1 WSTGDTTETT
11 RYTTW
16 VANDSV
22 TLSVTSR
29 VNGCTADTVIAV
41 TVRSR
46 PTISTAPDTVIC
58 PGQSIVLP
66 QIRLDN
72 PALMMTDY
80 EWQQV
85 GVGVITSG
93 AYSKTTPQPAFTVT
107 PTDDTTYYIARL
119 DGDGICGSAPD
130 TMMVVVDVPKW
141 TISPADTTVCYG
153 AEVEI
158 IIKTLSGGDIRTMTN
173 MPTFLNVAGAAN
185 GHNIVTALQDT
196 MYIAYAKS
204 EHGCDI
210 FDTARIHVYEIPEV
224 SLTVDGI
231 CSGNDVVV
239 YASETDEAYEYA
251 WTVSNGSALYAQPG
265 DTLRYPSAFT
275 DSVLNISMQM
285 THKEAGCVYTVD
297 TTLKLFVMTEIPA
310 MNDTVVCQN
319 SMVRLFPSGNLYTA
333 QKGYTTT
340 WYDSV
345 LDAPLSTNAY
355 GQFRHTYS
363 NTYYR
368 EITHIATG

>member
-1 WSTGDTTETT
+1 MPGSADSAAGSVMLYLTAFDGLTCSVTDSLELTVQQCNVFTLPPMADTTVCRGAFCFDNALQMPDNMEGITVTYRWEGDMSGELYEGESSTYCLTPDQFDEQYYYLTVTTSNGCTFRDTVELTVKPVPSVDELAGIRYPFGEAAVAMCPGDTAELHIEPSVYRPDMYIYRWSTGDTTETT
-11 RYTTW
+11 RYTTMA
-16 VANDSV
+16 ANDSV

-46 PTISTAPDTVIC
+46 PTISTAPDTVLC

-72 PALMMTDY
+72 QALTMTDY
-80 EWQQV
+80 EWQQA

-173 MPTFLNVAGAAN
+173 MPTFLNVA
-185 GHNIVTALQDT
+185 
-196 MYIAYAKS
+196 
-204 EHGCDI
+204 
-210 FDTARIHVYEIPEV
+210 
-224 SLTVDGI
+224 
-231 CSGNDVVV
+231 
-239 YASETDEAYEYA
+239 
-251 WTVSNGSALYAQPG
+251 
-265 DTLRYPSAFT
+265 
-275 DSVLNISMQM
+275 
-285 THKEAGCVYTVD
+285 
-297 TTLKLFVMTEIPA
+297 
-310 MNDTVVCQN
+310 
-319 SMVRLFPSGNLYTA
+319 
-333 QKGYTTT
+333 
-340 WYDSV
+340 
-345 LDAPLSTNAY
+345 
-355 GQFRHTYS
+355 
-363 NTYYR
+363 
-368 EITHIATG
+368 